1 MPRGW
6 CSHPPIAQQAS
17 TASAKPWMSC
27 ALLAASWSSSALS
40 KNQPNAIANELHV
53 FPAHHDTFER
63 MSTSGLPL
71 CRTSSLRTSP
81 VAWVGGAATRDRI
94 GAFLPLEGAPYVIH
108 PNSRAFALAA

>member
-1 MPRGW
+1 
-6 CSHPPIAQQAS
+6 
-17 TASAKPWMSC
+17 
-27 ALLAASWSSSALS
+27 
-40 KNQPNAIANELHV
+40 
-53 FPAHHDTFER
+53 

-108 PNSRAFALAA
+108 PNSRAFALAACHALASNSWSSVSVQRLTFS